1 MKLLFKS
8 KPFFLADTVGK
19 KFSKWFRNEEG
30 DDLQT
35 FVGAV
40 EEDSKRLNIENEEF
54 KNKIV
59 GI

>member
-1 MKLLFKS
+1 M
-8 KPFFLADTVGK
+8 ADTVGK

-30 DDLQT
+30 DALQT